1 VQAQAGANS
10 ASSSASQYAQSE
22 TSANA
27 SSAPASTPTAS
38 SNPSLYAGAS
48 SGSVPAPAGATTG
61 PNMHQMYNSGMY
73 QHQHHAHHDLYA
85 AGGAVKCRISFFS
98 SVYFS
103 LSVYSLFFVVANEYW
118 QATNPQT
125 QSTYYEPEQVNICL

>member
-1 VQAQAGANS
+1 MQAQPSANS
-10 ASSSASQYAQSE
+10 ASSNANQYAQSE
-22 TSANA
+22 TSANTP
-27 SSAPASTPTAS
+27 SVPAPTATAS

-85 AGGAVKCRISFFS
+85 AGGAVKCRISFLF
-98 SVYFS
+98 YF
-103 LSVYSLFFVVANEYW
+103 
-118 QATNPQT
+118 
-125 QSTYYEPEQVNICL
+125 C